1 MSPLM
6 WMAFVALA
14 VLLAFLLMAA
24 IVALGNTRT
33 LRRINGWAAIDAAR
47 RDPLAGGSL
56 TWRGRHNDEEGVTLV
71 ELMVVLLILG
81 IAGSIMVGAL
91 VTGTR
96 LSVLTA
102 QRAYA
107 VQETT
112 IAVERVTG
120 DLRQADTVTMP
131 DDGCGSSLAFVVDG
145 ESYTWSHIGGA
156 SLVRTPGSSLP
167 VDNGPGRPVFRW
179 YDVDGQELPDCQG
192 TPWRV
197 DLEVVRI
204 YSSDREVVGIGT
216 QVLP

>member
-14 VLLAFLLMAA
+14 VLVAFLLMAA

-33 LRRINGWAAIDAAR
+33 VRRINRWADLDAAR

-56 TWRGRHNDEEGVTLV
+56 TWRSRDDEQGVTLV
-71 ELMVVLLILG
+71 EMLVVLLILG

-102 QRAYA
+102 QRAHA

-120 DLRQADTVTMP
+120 DLRHADTVTMP
-131 DDGCGSSLAFVVDG
+131 DDGCGSSLSFTVAG
-145 ESYTWSHIGGA
+145 ESYTWSHIAGG
-156 SLVRTPGSSLP
+156 SLVRTPGGSLP
-167 VDNGPGRPVFRW
+167 VDNEPGRPVFRW
-179 YDVDGQELPDCQG
+179 YDVDGVELAGCQG
-192 TPWRV
+192 APWRV
-197 DLEVVRI
+197 ALEVVRV

>member
-1 MSPLM
+1 MSPL
-6 WMAFVALA
+6 WFMAFVAFGVLA
-14 VLLAFLLMAA
+14 GWLLMVA
-24 IVALGNTRT
+24 IVALGNTRPI
-33 LRRINGWAAIDAAR
+33 RRINRWAAIDAAR
-47 RDPLAGGSL
+47 RDPLSGGSL
-56 TWRGRHNDEEGVTLV
+56 SWRRDDEQGVTLV
-71 ELMVVLLILG
+71 EMMVVLLIMG

-120 DLRQADTVTMP
+120 DLRHADTVTMP
-131 DDGCGSSLAFVVDG
+131 DDGCGSSLGFVVAG
-145 ESYTWSHIGGA
+145 ESYEWSHIGGA

-167 VDNGPGRPVFRW
+167 VDNDPGRPVFRW

-197 DLEVVRI
+197 DVEVVRV
-204 YSSDREVVGIGT
+204 YSSDREAVGIGT
-216 QVLP
+216 AVLP